1 MSAETCKGNHRYGSA
16 VKAVGRYRDQ
26 PLCRRHLN
34 RCLQDDRLNQYRCNG
49 TRCPDH
55 PERLPRVSSWYGEPR
70 LACTKPTGE
79 KVHYK
84 PSGRG
89 VVRQPGG
96 TTYTEWCRWT
106 AEIPKE
112 VIHP

>member
-1 MSAETCKGNHRYGSA
+1 MTCTEFFCVGRHNKA
-16 VKAVGRYRDQ
+16 VRSVGRYRDQ
-26 PLCRRHLN
+26 PICRRHLN
-34 RCLQDDRLNQYRCNG
+34 RCLQDDRLEEYRQTG
-49 TRCPDH
+49 PRCPDH
-55 PERLPRVSSWYGEPR
+55 PERLPRVSRWFGEPR

-89 VVRQPGG
+89 VFRQPEG
-96 TTYTEWCRWT
+96 TTYTAWCRWT